1 MNQTFDDKRFKL
13 PKFLKTTLAAIP
25 LSLLAL
31 HALEVRADELPR
43 WDTAITKYNEKQ
55 VRNFH
60 PVFDFDSDGCY
71 PATPFDR
78 NANLRQNPGRNATA
92 SLSGNCQYSH
102 WGVYANTIHRQ
113 LCKATDEGGN
123 KVERCAHF
131 YELYFEKDQAVGL
144 TFLGGHRHDVETVIV
159 WTGKIN
165 GQGDFISHTSV
176 SAHGK
181 FTTKRLNEILNQS
194 GHPMVVYHKDGA
206 GTHAFRFANA
216 QDKAHVEFLGN
227 WGEFYAPDIISHYSA
242 LPSWDNDE
250 WTRYQAN
257 RNYRLTLEGSNFGSA
272 SFKTRNDGEILN
284 NANSAIPRND
294 PFWQNFSFSY
304 DDVWA
309 TRAQEFQANYPQNY
323 QQIRE

>member
-1 MNQTFDDKRFKL
+1 MDSTFGFNISSRLRSSKAV
-13 PKFLKTTLAAIP
+13 LAA
-25 LSLLAL
+25 SLASMLMLQAY
-31 HALEVRADELPR
+31 AVRADELPR

-181 FTTKRLNEILNQS
+181 FTTKRLDEILNQG

-206 GTHAFRFANA
+206 GTHAFRYANA
-216 QDKAHVEFLGN
+216 QDKAKVEFLGN
-227 WGEFYAPDIISHYSA
+227 WGEFMHPTSSATTAHYHPGTTMSG
-242 LPSWDNDE
+242 
-250 WTRYQAN
+250 R
-257 RNYRLTLEGSNFGSA
+257 
-272 SFKTRNDGEILN
+272 
-284 NANSAIPRND
+284 
-294 PFWQNFSFSY
+294 
-304 DDVWA
+304 A
-309 TRAQEFQANYPQNY
+309 TRPTATTG
-323 QQIRE
+323 

>member
-1 MNQTFDDKRFKL
+1 MHPTFDVSNANFARGW
-13 PKFLKTTLAAIP
+13 KTTFAVLST
-25 LSLLAL
+25 SLLAL
-31 HALEVRADELPR
+31 LAGAARADELAR
-43 WDTAITKYNEKQ
+43 WDSAISKYNERQ

-78 NANLRQNPGRNATA
+78 SANLRQNPGRNATA
-92 SLSGNCQYSH
+92 SLSGSCQYSH

-113 LCKATDEGGN
+113 LCKASEEGAN
-123 KVERCAHF
+123 KVERCAHLF
-131 YELYFEKDQAVGL
+131 ELYFEKDQAVGL
-144 TFLGGHRHDVETVIV
+144 SFLGGHRHDVETVIV

-165 GQGDFISHTSV
+165 GQDAFASHASV

-181 FTTKRLNEILNQS
+181 FTTRRLDEIQIQG

-216 QDKAHVEFLGN
+216 QDKAKVEFLGN
-227 WGEFYAPDIISHYSA
+227 WGEFYAPDIISHYA
-242 LPSWDNDE
+242 AIPAWDNDE
-250 WTRYQAN
+250 WLRYQAN
-257 RNYRLTLEGSNFGSA
+257 RNYRLTLESSNFGSA

-284 NANSAIPRND
+284 NANSAMPRND
-294 PFWQNFSFSY
+294 PFWQNVTFSF

-309 TRAQEFQANYPQNY
+309 TRTQEFEANYPHNY